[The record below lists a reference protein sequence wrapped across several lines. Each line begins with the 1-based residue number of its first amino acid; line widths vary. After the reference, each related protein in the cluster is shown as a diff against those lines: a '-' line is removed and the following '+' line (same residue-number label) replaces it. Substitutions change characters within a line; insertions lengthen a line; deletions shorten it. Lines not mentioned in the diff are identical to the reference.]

1 MATSKWTRLKSRFW
15 DLVAWTSKPPE
26 PGTADREPIWSIPR
40 PFRHTYFVIL
50 SLIWWPNC
58 VIKAAE
64 HQASWIGEPFWLMPA
79 KAFEAF
85 GAELVGIG
93 IAGAIATLI
102 LVQGASYPMVIYQSL
117 VNRFVTPVID
127 RHIATGRAQGR
138 AEGAQAQDE
147 LWRDWLRRKQEAEAQ
162 GLEFNEPPPGTD
174 NPKRE

>member
-1 MATSKWTRLKSRFW
+1 
-15 DLVAWTSKPPE
+15 
-26 PGTADREPIWSIPR
+26 
-40 PFRHTYFVIL
+40 
-50 SLIWWPNC
+50 
-58 VIKAAE
+58 
-64 HQASWIGEPFWLMPA
+64 
-79 KAFEAF
+79 
-85 GAELVGIG
+85 
-93 IAGAIATLI
+93 
-102 LVQGASYPMVIYQSL
+102 MVIYQSL

>member
-1 MATSKWTRLKSRFW
+1 MATSKWTKFGSLFW

-26 PGTADREPIWSIPR
+26 PGTADREAIWSIPR

-58 VIKAAE
+58 VIKATE

-79 KAFEAF
+79 KAFEAI
-85 GAELVGIG
+85 GTELVGIG

-127 RHIATGRAQGR
+127 RHIATGRAQG
-138 AEGAQAQDE
+138 EQARDD
-147 LWRDWLRRKQEAEAQ
+147 LWRAWLQRKQEAEAQ

-174 NPKRE
+174 SRNRD